1 MALVL
6 PLSRLSVFFWDAS
19 VFFFCLQRG
28 REREGVGHSST
39 ATRIFTQHQQQLLNS
54 TQKQN
59 PLKMVSSLL
68 SDQHHH
74 QHPPRPRAGATTAAV
89 SSPSRVIASSSSS
102 VSFAPSSFALPS
114 SAFSAPSAASAPSAP
129 SASSS
134 SSSIPTQLS
143 PSIPSILKTFDSQTD
158 VFITGGIGFVGSV
171 VVEQLLR
178 LTDVNKIFLLIRSKN
193 VVSKGGDGE
202 VTRLAAQQR
211 LDAFVGSSALFDS
224 LRVEGGA
231 GSAPKER
238 PPRGVFEFGS
248 GRG

>member
-1 MALVL
+1 LLA
-6 PLSRLSVFFWDAS
+6 A
-19 VFFFCLQRG
+19 G
-28 REREGVGHSST
+28 ERKRRSWTQLDGDEDFYSTPT
-39 ATRIFTQHQQQLLNS
+39 ATTQLNS
-54 TQKQN
+54 TQN

-68 SDQHHH
+68 SDQHHR

-114 SAFSAPSAASAPSAP
+114 SAFSAPSAPSAP

-231 GSAPKER
+231 GSAPKEW

>member
-1 MALVL
+1 
-6 PLSRLSVFFWDAS
+6 
-19 VFFFCLQRG
+19 
-28 REREGVGHSST
+28 
-39 ATRIFTQHQQQLLNS
+39 
-54 TQKQN
+54 
-59 PLKMVSSLL
+59 MVSSLL
-68 SDQHHH
+68 SDQQHH
-74 QHPPRPRAGATTAAV
+74 QHPPRPRTGATTAAV

-114 SAFSAPSAASAPSAP
+114 SAFSAPSAPSAP

-231 GSAPKER
+231 GSAPKEW